1 MAKQI
6 AKLLKASIEDT
17 SDFRKIAKDLA
28 KKGRG
33 GDSMLA
39 HITPKEAQMLKSA
52 GGAGTINPDTGLLE
66 FYDWTGS
73 SDYSD
78 YSGSARTYSDPYVNT
93 DVQVSRPATFGTDQF
108 DYGNASY
115 AYTPTR
121 PAVDE
126 SFRGFQPQ
134 AQTFGTPD
142 FYSQSDFY
150 PRTAE
155 SGEYVE
161 ARRTDPTQQL
171 GFEPSER
178 DRLIY
183 GTSPQEL
190 PAEKGYL
197 EKLKEK
203 LGQSQFLERLGLA
216 GIGAIPG
223 IYFGAQARKEG
234 RRAREELERLAAP
247 YQTQGKQ
254 LLEQAQRGEL
264 TAPAQQQVQA
274 LQARAAQGVA
284 ARGGV
289 GAEQAA
295 AQVEAFRQQLLA
307 NQYDLGLKVSGIGD
321 QIAQGAI
328 RTGLQADQYVNQL
341 TATYYGNL
349 FRDIGGLNQP
359 VVPQNQQPR

>member
-1 MAKQI
+1 M
-6 AKLLKASIEDT
+6 
-17 SDFRKIAKDLA
+17 
-28 KKGRG
+28 
-33 GDSMLA
+33 
-39 HITPKEAQMLKSA
+39 
-52 GGAGTINPDTGLLE
+52 
-66 FYDWTGS
+66 
-73 SDYSD
+73 
-78 YSGSARTYSDPYVNT
+78 
-93 DVQVSRPATFGTDQF
+93 
-108 DYGNASY
+108 
-115 AYTPTR
+115 
-121 PAVDE
+121 
-126 SFRGFQPQ
+126 
-134 AQTFGTPD
+134 
-142 FYSQSDFY
+142 
-150 PRTAE
+150 
-155 SGEYVE
+155 
-161 ARRTDPTQQL
+161 
-171 GFEPSER
+171 
-178 DRLIY
+178 
-183 GTSPQEL
+183 
-190 PAEKGYL
+190 
-197 EKLKEK
+197 
-203 LGQSQFLERLGLA
+203 
-216 GIGAIPG
+216 
-223 IYFGAQARKEG
+223 
-234 RRAREELERLAAP
+234 ERLAAP